1 MGAGNVG
8 VFISAIDS
16 IVSEEL
22 INAVK
27 THIEEVQP
35 INATIIVESLNYIN
49 INVSANLIL
58 KDGFNEIDVKDE
70 FVEALKAYLPTVDN
84 VVSYFRISELLFN
97 CSGVEDV
104 VDYTLNGGVDSI
116 TLNNTD
122 YATVGEVE
130 IAASR

>member
-1 MGAGNVG
+1 MLYL
-8 VFISAIDS
+8 SY
-16 IVSEEL
+16 
-22 INAVK
+22 
-27 THIEEVQP
+27 TY
-35 INATIIVESLNYIN
+35 SLNYIN

-58 KDGFNEIDVKDE
+58 KEGFNEIDVKDE

-116 TLNNTD
+116 TLNKTD